1 MSESSGFFVS
11 SGGDRVYTP
20 SWLAG
25 YIEALVTTGVYSDEL
40 GVSPGEGMTVSV
52 AAGRAWV
59 KGYLYLNDA
68 PASFDITLADST
80 LNRIDAVVLRLDL
93 TARSIHLAVVQGSYS
108 TEPTAP
114 TVTRNNDVYELK
126 LANISVPAGTTA
138 ITQQLIQDCRLD
150 DQVCGITV
158 SAVQHIPTGAYLD
171 SMVAEFNDWFDSV
184 KGILGEDEAG
194 NLLNLIQGHTAD
206 QGNPHKVTAE
216 QVGAA
221 PKVSPVFTGSISL
234 GRKPASNI
242 GTGSFAVGNNVEG
255 SGFAAHAEGSSSVA
269 SATASHAEG
278 MSTKATEYCSH
289 GEGYETEASGS
300 YSHAE
305 GNATIASGSSS
316 HSEGEGTVA
325 SSSYSHAEGYQTAAS
340 KQAAHAEGIGSKAS
354 GLYSHAEGYKTEA
367 SGEAA
372 HAEGDS
378 TSAQGQ
384 YSHACG
390 MRTVAKGACSFAG
403 GDSTISNYRQFVIG
417 CMNVESGETTSG
429 SALTDNYFIVG
440 NGFTARK
447 NAFRVNASGNI
458 YGGTYNSTGADY
470 AEYFQWADDVPLEE
484 DFAGRFVILDGE
496 RLRLAGPE
504 DAWVL
509 GILSAA
515 PSVVGDAED
524 DQWHGMYLKDVFGRV
539 LLEEQEI
546 PAETAPDG
554 TVLREAHR
562 ELAPVLNPDY
572 RSGETYIPRS
582 KRPEWAAV
590 GLLGKLVA
598 VDDGTCVPNGWC
610 RPGQGGLATAAEGP
624 TRFRVMSRLDE
635 THIRVMI
642 LM

>member
-40 GVSPGEGMTVSV
+40 GVSPGEGMAVSV

-171 SMVAEFNDWFDSV
+171 SMVAEFNVWFDSV
-184 KGILGEDEAG
+184 KSILGEDEAG
-194 NLLNLIQGHTAD
+194 NLFNLIQGHTAD
-206 QGNPHKVTAE
+206 QSNPHKVTAA

-221 PKVSPVFTGSISL
+221 PKASPVFTGSISL
-234 GRKPASNI
+234 GRKAGEPI
-242 GTGSFAVGNNVEG
+242 GGVSFACGYG
-255 SGFAAHAEGSSSVA
+255 TVA
-269 SATASHAEG
+269 SGYASHAAGNATTASGNCSHAEG
-278 MSTKATEYCSH
+278 VGTT
-289 GEGYETEASGS
+289 ASGG

-305 GNATIASGSSS
+305 GAYTTASAQSSHAEGANTIASG
-316 HSEGEGTVA
+316 
-325 SSSYSHAEGYQTAAS
+325 YRSHAEG
-340 KQAAHAEGIGSKAS
+340 
-354 GLYSHAEGYKTEA
+354 LYCEAKGDDSHAAGYYSIANEY
-367 SGEAA
+367 
-372 HAEGDS
+372 
-378 TSAQGQ
+378 Q
-384 YSHACG
+384 Y
-390 MRTVAKGACSFAG
+390 
-403 GDSTISNYRQFVIG
+403 VIG
-417 CMNVESGETTSG
+417 CYNVEN
-429 SALTDNYFIVG
+429 LDNGQRTGTRFIVG
-440 NGFTARK
+440 GGTRDGRK
-447 NAFRVNASGNI
+447 TAFRVHSSGNV
-458 YGGTYNSTGADY
+458 YGGTYSSTGADY
-470 AEYFQWADDVPLEE
+470 AEYFQWADGVSLEE
-484 DFAGRFVILDGE
+484 DLAGRFVTLDGE

-610 RPGQGGLATAAEGP
+610 RPGQGGLATAAEGQ

-635 THIRVMI
+635 THIRIMI

>member
-40 GVSPGEGMTVSV
+40 GVSPGEGMAVSV

-93 TARSIHLAVVQGSYS
+93 TERSIHLAVVQGSYG

-171 SMVAEFNDWFDSV
+171 SMVAEFNAWFDSV

-206 QGNPHKVTAE
+206 QSNPHKVTAA

-221 PKVSPVFTGSISL
+221 PKASPVFTRSISL
-234 GRKPASNI
+234 GRRDGEKI
-242 GTGSFAVGNNVEG
+242 GTNSFACGNFVVA
-255 SGFAAHAEGSSSVA
+255 SGFYAHAEGTYTQNGSELFYTTA
-269 SATASHAEG
+269 SGIASHAEG
-278 MSTKATEYCSH
+278 SGTQASGDSAHAEGAVTKASGRASH
-289 GEGYETEASGS
+289 AEGSDTIASGS

-305 GNATIASGSSS
+305 GQNSEAKGNNAHAAGFYTIAN
-316 HSEGEGTVA
+316 E
-325 SSSYSHAEGYQTAAS
+325 YQ
-340 KQAAHAEGIGSKAS
+340 
-354 GLYSHAEGYKTEA
+354 Y
-367 SGEAA
+367 
-372 HAEGDS
+372 
-378 TSAQGQ
+378 
-384 YSHACG
+384 
-390 MRTVAKGACSFAG
+390 V
-403 GDSTISNYRQFVIG
+403 VG
-417 CMNVESGETTSG
+417 CRNVENLETGQQSGTR
-429 SALTDNYFIVG
+429 FIVG
-440 NGFTARK
+440 GGTGTA
-447 NAFRVNASGNI
+447 NMTAFRVHSNGNI
-458 YGGTYNSTGADY
+458 YGGTYHSSGADY
-470 AEYFQWADDVPLEE
+470 AEYFQWANDVPLEE
-484 DFAGRFVILDGE
+484 DLAGRFVTLDGE

-562 ELAPVLNPDY
+562 ELAPVLNPNY

-582 KRPEWAAV
+582 KRPEWATV

-598 VDDGTCVPNGWC
+598 EDDGTCVPNGWC
-610 RPGQGGLATAAEGP
+610 RPGQGGLATAAEGQ

-635 THIRVMI
+635 THIRIMI

>member
-25 YIEALVTTGVYSDEL
+25 YIETLVTTGVYSDEL
-40 GVSPGEGMTVSV
+40 GVSPGEGMEVSV

-68 PASFDITLADST
+68 PASFDITLADAT

-93 TARSIHLAVVQGSYS
+93 TARSIHLAVVQGSYG

-171 SMVAEFNDWFDSV
+171 SMVAEFNAWFDSV

-194 NLLNLIQGHTAD
+194 NLLNLFQGHTAD

-221 PKVSPVFTGSISL
+221 PKASPVFTGSISL
-234 GRKPASNI
+234 DRVSGTTI
-242 GTGSFAVGNNVEG
+242 GEKSFAVGYEVEA
-255 SGFAAHAEGSSSVA
+255 SGRIAHAEGYMTVA
-269 SATASHAEG
+269 SGPFSHAEG
-278 MSTKATEYCSH
+278 SNTT
-289 GEGYETEASGS
+289 ASGNP
-300 YSHAE
+300 SHAE
-305 GNATIASGSSS
+305 GQDTTASGSC
-316 HSEGEGTVA
+316 
-325 SSSYSHAEGYQTAAS
+325 SHAEGYGTNAS
-340 KQAAHAEGIGSKAS
+340 GIRSHARGYNTVASGTNSSAEGSSTTAKGQVSHSAGSN
-354 GLYSHAEGYKTEA
+354 
-367 SGEAA
+367 
-372 HAEGDS
+372 
-378 TSAQGQ
+378 
-384 YSHACG
+384 
-390 MRTVAKGACSFAG
+390 TVAN
-403 GDSTISNYRQFVIG
+403 DYQYVIG
-417 CMNVESGETTSG
+417 TYNVEKPSSGVS
-429 SALTDNYFIVG
+429 DDRFIIG
-440 NGFTARK
+440 GGFGTNR
-447 NAFRVNASGNI
+447 NAFRVHSNGGV
-458 YGGTYNSTGADY
+458 YGGTYNSSGADY

-484 DFAGRFVILDGE
+484 DFAGRFVTLDGE
-496 RLRLAGPE
+496 RLRLACPE

-554 TVLREAHR
+554 TVLQKAHR

-610 RPGQGGLATAAEGP
+610 RPGQGGLATAAEGQ

-635 THIRVMI
+635 THIRIMI

>member
-40 GVSPGEGMTVSV
+40 GVSPGEGMEVSV

-68 PASFDITLADST
+68 PASFDITLADAT

-93 TARSIHLAVVQGSYS
+93 TARSIHLAVVQGSYG

-171 SMVAEFNDWFDSV
+171 SMVAEFNAWFDSV

-206 QGNPHKVTAE
+206 QSNPHKVTAE

-221 PKVSPVFTGSISL
+221 PKASPVFTGSISL
-234 GRKPASNI
+234 GRKPASTI

-255 SGFAAHAEGSSSVA
+255 SGFAA
-269 SATASHAEG
+269 
-278 MSTKATEYCSH
+278 
-289 GEGYETEASGS
+289 
-300 YSHAE
+300 HAE

-390 MRTVAKGACSFAG
+390 ARTVAKGAYSFAG

-417 CMNVESGETTSG
+417 CMNVESGEATSG

-440 NGFTARK
+440 NGFTERK

-484 DFAGRFVILDGE
+484 DFAGRFVTLDGE
-496 RLRLAGPE
+496 RLRLACPE

-539 LLEEQEI
+539 ILEEQEI

-554 TVLREAHR
+554 TVLQKAHR
-562 ELAPVLNPDY
+562 ELAPALNPDY

>member
-20 SWLAG
+20 SWLAS

-40 GVSPGEGMTVSV
+40 GVSPGEGMAVSV

-171 SMVAEFNDWFDSV
+171 SMVAEFNAWFDSV

-194 NLLNLIQGHTAD
+194 NLLNLFQGHTAD
-206 QGNPHKVTAE
+206 QSNPHKVTAE

-221 PKVSPVFTGSISL
+221 PKASPVFTGSISL
-234 GRKPASNI
+234 GRKSGETVGNW
-242 GTGSFAVGNNVEG
+242 SFACGYNT
-255 SGFAAHAEGSSSVA
+255 VA
-269 SATASHAEG
+269 SGPASHAEG
-278 MSTKATEYCSH
+278 QSTTASDTFSH
-289 GEGYETEASGS
+289 AEGSQTTASGYVS
-300 YSHAE
+300 HAEGATTTASGYVSHAEGALTTASGQYSHAE
-305 GNATIASGSSS
+305 GQDCEAKGSSS
-316 HSEGEGTVA
+316 HAAGYYTIA
-325 SSSYSHAEGYQTAAS
+325 NGYQ
-340 KQAAHAEGIGSKAS
+340 
-354 GLYSHAEGYKTEA
+354 Y
-367 SGEAA
+367 
-372 HAEGDS
+372 
-378 TSAQGQ
+378 
-384 YSHACG
+384 
-390 MRTVAKGACSFAG
+390 V
-403 GDSTISNYRQFVIG
+403 VG
-417 CMNVESGETTSG
+417 CFNVENSDDGQSTG
-429 SALTDNYFIVG
+429 SRFIVG
-440 NGFTARK
+440 GGTRDSRK
-447 NAFRVNASGNI
+447 TAFRVHSSGNVF
-458 YGGTYNSTGADY
+458 GGTYSSTGADY

-484 DFAGRFVILDGE
+484 DFAGRFVTLDGE

-524 DQWHGMYLKDVFGRV
+524 DQWHGMYLKDVFGRG

-562 ELAPVLNPDY
+562 ELAPILNPDY

-635 THIRVMI
+635 THIRIMI